1 MQTNQNNVFYASV
14 FNSNDELWDPWSTE
28 LEDCD
33 CDNDKI
39 LVNNNNKKMCGVC
52 YSSWIHINLC
62 GPTEL
67 TSSYS
72 EMDYAIART
81 LSISFQ

>member
-1 MQTNQNNVFYASV
+1 MQTNQNSVFYASV

-39 LVNNNNKKMCGVC
+39 LVNKKKNVWGLLLQLDTYKSMWPNRV
-52 YSSWIHINLC
+52 NLKLLRDGLC
-62 GPTEL
+62 HCKNSL
-67 TSSYS
+67 N
-72 EMDYAIART
+72 
-81 LSISFQ
+81 

>member
-39 LVNNNNKKMCGVC
+39 LVNKKKKKCVGFATPAG
-52 YSSWIHINLC
+52 YI
-62 GPTEL
+62 
-67 TSSYS
+67 
-72 EMDYAIART
+72 
-81 LSISFQ
+81 